1 MIIYI
6 YISSLPRDSKLLV
19 LRKLEGGEE
28 FWKSRDA
35 YIYIVSLE
43 RDAGL
48 KPTDQEVKE
57 EEPAKVKLDRSG
69 EQKESSTTR
78 ILQRLS
84 TKKQPRLLQKTKAEP
99 KRDSAIRFK
108 EVEDADAGN
117 DEEDNADA
125 GEAMSV
131 AAKM

>member
-1 MIIYI
+1 M
-6 YISSLPRDSKLLV
+6 LLD
-19 LRKLEGGEE
+19 LHKLE
-28 FWKSRDA
+28 RDA
-35 YIYIVSLE
+35 PIYFASLE

-57 EEPAKVKLDRSG
+57 GKSAKVKLDRSV

-84 TKKQPRLLQKTKAEP
+84 SKKKPPLLQKSKAEP
-99 KRDSAIRFK
+99 KRDSVIRFP
-108 EVEDADAGN
+108 EMEDADAGN
-117 DEEDNADA
+117 DEDEDAETGDN
-125 GEAMSV
+125 MSV